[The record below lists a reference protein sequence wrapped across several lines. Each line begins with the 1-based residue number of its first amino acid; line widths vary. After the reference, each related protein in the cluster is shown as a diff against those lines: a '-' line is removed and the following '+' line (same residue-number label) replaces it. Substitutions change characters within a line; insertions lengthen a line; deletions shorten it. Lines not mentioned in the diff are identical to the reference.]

1 VTPSLR
7 LVAHTTIAVFGSSQS
22 SPGDG
27 RYEDGVECGRLLAV
41 AGYAVVTG
49 GYGGLMEA
57 VSKGAHGAGGHVLG
71 VTTPN
76 VFSDRSGANS
86 FVAEELTTE
95 HLTERIH
102 QMTDMSSGSIVLP
115 GSLGTMTELGVAW
128 NLAFVARFSDNKPK
142 PVVTVGSTW
151 RGIVKDLGSHLD
163 TDTGLIAC
171 TETVAEAVAEIVR
184 SVPVG

>member
-1 VTPSLR
+1 
-7 LVAHTTIAVFGSSQS
+7 VAHTTIAVFGSSLS

-57 VSKGAHGAGGHVLG
+57 VSKGAHNAGGHVLG
-71 VTTPN
+71 VTTPT
-76 VFSDRSGANS
+76 VFSDRSGANG
-86 FVAEELTTE
+86 FVAEELKTE

-102 QMTDMSSGSIVLP
+102 QMTNMSSGSIVLP

-128 NLAFVARFSDNKPK
+128 NLAFVTRFSDSRPK
-142 PVVTVGSTW
+142 PLVTVGSTW
-151 RGIVKDLGSHLD
+151 RDIVNHLGSRLD
-163 TDTGLIAC
+163 TDTGLISC
-171 TETVAEAVAEIVR
+171 VETAAEAVAEIER

>member
-1 VTPSLR
+1 MTP
-7 LVAHTTIAVFGSSQS
+7 TTIAVFGASQS
-22 SPGDG
+22 RPGDG

-71 VTTPN
+71 VTTPT
-76 VFSDRSGANS
+76 VFSDRDGANG
-86 FVAEELTTE
+86 FVAEEVKTE

-102 QMTDMSSGSIVLP
+102 QMTDLSSGSIVLP

-128 NLAFVARFSDNKPK
+128 NLAFVSRYSDGKPK

-151 RGIVKDLGSHLD
+151 REIVEHLGSRLD
-163 TDTGLIAC
+163 TDTGLIVCA
-171 TETVAEAVAEIVR
+171 ETVADAAAEIER